1 METRVP
7 DEEENNGSRATDRIN
22 ADDGDRMINTTKRKV
37 MAMVDLKKNLD
48 RLDRHLDRVI
58 LLESNKK
65 HVGGATAAAAQEWE
79 IDSGKLVVGKL
90 IGRGAY
96 AAVHRGTYDGQDVAV
111 KILECWKEEGEEEDC
126 NLAGERR
133 KAQLSSRLR
142 HEASLWH
149 QLHHPNV
156 CEESACCIV
165 TRYQGG
171 GTLRSYLEK
180 RRRLRKKLSLKKVL
194 NLALQLAKGIA
205 YLHSRKVIH
214 RDVKPD
220 NVVLDDGKSA
230 LKIIDFG
237 VARMEP
243 PNPAE
248 MAGQIGTIGYMAPE
262 VFECRPYDR
271 KCDVYSFGISLWE
284 IYCCDSSFAHYGF
297 SQNTSASVYKNVR
310 PEIPRN
316 CPELLAELMK
326 QCWEIEPAR
335 RPAMREVVSM
345 LEAIEPS
352 KKNSKS
358 ILFPPQCFCIRS
370 PPSSNI

>member
-1 METRVP
+1 
-7 DEEENNGSRATDRIN
+7 
-22 ADDGDRMINTTKRKV
+22 
-37 MAMVDLKKNLD
+37 
-48 RLDRHLDRVI
+48 
-58 LLESNKK
+58 
-65 HVGGATAAAAQEWE
+65 
-79 IDSGKLVVGKL
+79 
-90 IGRGAY
+90 
-96 AAVHRGTYDGQDVAV
+96 
-111 KILECWKEEGEEEDC
+111 
-126 NLAGERR
+126 
-133 KAQLSSRLR
+133 
-142 HEASLWH
+142 
-149 QLHHPNV
+149 
-156 CEESACCIV
+156 
-165 TRYQGG
+165 
-171 GTLRSYLEK
+171 
-180 RRRLRKKLSLKKVL
+180 
-194 NLALQLAKGIA
+194 
-205 YLHSRKVIH
+205 
-214 RDVKPD
+214 
-220 NVVLDDGKSA
+220 
-230 LKIIDFG
+230 
-237 VARMEP
+237 MEP

>member
-1 METRVP
+1 
-7 DEEENNGSRATDRIN
+7 
-22 ADDGDRMINTTKRKV
+22 MIGGRNFESKRRLIQNPN
-37 MAMVDLKKNLD
+37 LKKFQFLGAVTSSSSDLNYS
-48 RLDRHLDRVI
+48 
-58 LLESNKK
+58 SNQRRS
-65 HVGGATAAAAQEWE
+65 GAIEQ
-79 IDSGKLVVGKL
+79 
-90 IGRGAY
+90 
-96 AAVHRGTYDGQDVAV
+96 
-111 KILECWKEEGEEEDC
+111 
-126 NLAGERR
+126 
-133 KAQLSSRLR
+133 
-142 HEASLWH
+142 
-149 QLHHPNV
+149 
-156 CEESACCIV
+156 ESACCIV

-297 SQNTSASVYKNVR
+297 SQNTSASVYKVRDIVANVR